1 MLLPLFILVQKP
13 ENANLFVNMTCG
25 CAGVIRNTEI
35 WEQMDNTQR
44 AAVLDRL
51 AQLIAKAAETGTQ
64 PEGSSHE

>member
-1 MLLPLFILVQKP
+1 MPIQMSLPFS
-13 ENANLFVNMTCG
+13 ENPPPP
-25 CAGVIRNTEI
+25 RNAEI